1 MPSRQRVFLPIDST
15 TKKMFF
21 AGHPFNFGRLQF
33 TLPRDKHAMKTFF
46 LQAAKLNK
54 AEKKRVNLSCFYK
67 LFFQKQTNFMYFQII
82 TAHNKFF
89 VKDIFRK
96 LEQIGRKV

>member
-33 TLPRDKHAMKTFF
+33 TLPRDKHAI
-46 LQAAKLNK
+46 
-54 AEKKRVNLSCFYK
+54 K
-67 LFFQKQTNFMYFQII
+67 LFTSCKT
-82 TAHNKFF
+82 
-89 VKDIFRK
+89 
-96 LEQIGRKV
+96 EQSREEKS